1 RNVIGGQI
9 TGIIVGSLCALI
21 PHQQVL
27 QSVAVYS
34 LSVGLSMFIMVVMDT
49 EHPPAS
55 GTALGIAMN
64 GFSLDVTVTMIV
76 SVVILSVI
84 HHYFKRYLR
93 DLV

>member
-1 RNVIGGQI
+1 MIGGQI